1 MNQLP
6 TINTLDSIQN
16 FHSPEVWKGESTAE
30 QLKKIVEQI
39 TYIRSEIEK
48 IVGEAT
54 ARFEEGIATKEDY
67 FTVFQWTIQAKS
79 YLLLWR
85 DIAFQ
90 IHKAYILHLNRQY
103 NKEDLF
109 KLQEASETTLQEAH
123 QAFQSFTNHD
133 AQKVTSKEIS
143 RWKHQKSPWITYQAQ
158 IEEIESQSKALLTQ
172 NQTLTQSIG
181 YFNTIQNII
190 NNLLADCDK
199 EVEKIKQLAKE
210 DIGFIHENL
219 DGKTEI
225 KYSKAIN
232 RLEDREKNYFLNH
245 HLKTFLDR
253 WENEKLVLPKKQQY
267 VVDIN
272 DGLLLY
278 KELDLNRAVRQWT
291 DSEVLPVLYEVWDLL
306 ERVERDFKISLSNI
320 RNRIIILSK
329 EENQPESIDSDSL
342 CYPLESFLEKVP
354 NQEQILIQ
362 LSKNIIEKLKEE
374 FQIAQIFDPSRTF
387 LAVPFQSTV
396 NQFRLSQSPAL
407 SKLSSWWKNQ
417 THRLRRVKESVEQG
431 EILSISERIV
441 RLIQVRR
448 AASDNLQYASI
459 FQTEGYIGES
469 FFIGRKQELER
480 VDRLIQQWHEGFRG
494 TLLLTGQRFS
504 GKTLLGEYI
513 SNHYFST
520 ATIQL
525 APQTTIE
532 VQGRKFTTSYNL
544 GEALEFIQKYSL
556 NQQPMVWIDDLELWR
571 DPQLPLGKNV
581 RQLFNYF
588 DRYSSRIFFLVSMSN
603 WMKEHLSKYYE
614 INRVFQANI
623 NLDKMSAQEVQEA
636 ILVRHGATHKTL
648 VNKERQEIKPNQF
661 RKLTNRVYKTAEG
674 NIGEALLRWSYA
686 ISPLE
691 NTDKVQYINSIHH
704 TLPDF
709 LNPDTAILLSAII
722 MQKRTNEYRLRKL
735 FGKPFSENYSGLLQR
750 LLNVGILT
758 RDATGWLE
766 INEFIVNEIGKLL
779 DRNKYISF
787 YQS

>member
-6 TINTLDSIQN
+6 SINTLESIQH
-16 FHSPEVWKGESTAE
+16 FHSREVWQGENAEE
-30 QLKKIVEQI
+30 QLQRIVKQI
-39 TYIRSEIEK
+39 TYIRAEIEK
-48 IVGEAT
+48 IVGEAS
-54 ARFEEGIATKEDY
+54 ARFEEGIATKEDH
-67 FTVFQWTIQAKS
+67 FVVFQWTLQAKS

-85 DIAFQ
+85 DVAFQ
-90 IHKAYILHLNRQY
+90 LHKAYILHLDGQY
-103 NKEDLF
+103 SKKDLS

-123 QAFQSFTNHD
+123 QAFQAFTNHD
-133 AQKVTSKEIS
+133 ARKVSEKEIE
-143 RWKHQKSPWITYQAQ
+143 RWKHQKSPWGTYQEQ
-158 IEEIESQSKALLTQ
+158 IKEIEAQSQALLSQNQILSQSV
-172 NQTLTQSIG
+172 G

-190 NNLLADCDK
+190 NNLLGDCNK
-199 EVEKIKQLAKE
+199 EVEKIKTLAKE
-210 DIGFIHENL
+210 DINFIHENL
-219 DGKTEI
+219 DGKADI

-253 WENEKLVLPKKQQY
+253 WENEKLVLPKRQQY
-267 VVDIN
+267 VVDVN

-291 DSEVLPVLYEVWDLL
+291 DSEILPVLYEVWDLL

-320 RNRIIILSK
+320 RNRIILLSK
-329 EENQPESIDSDSL
+329 EENQAENIDSESL
-342 CYPLESFLEKVP
+342 CYPLESFLEKAP
-354 NQEQILIQ
+354 NQEQLLTQ
-362 LSKNIIEKLKEE
+362 LSRNIVDKLKEE
-374 FQIAQIFDPSRTF
+374 FRVAQIFDASRSF
-387 LAVPFQSTV
+387 LAVPFQSAV
-396 NQFRLSQSPAL
+396 NQFRLNQSPVL
-407 SKLSSWWKNQ
+407 SKISNWWKNQ
-417 THRLRRVKESVEQG
+417 TGRLRRVKETVEQG
-431 EILSISERIV
+431 ETLSVSERIV
-441 RLIQVRR
+441 RLIQVRKT
-448 AASDNLQYASI
+448 ASDNLQYASI

-469 FFIGRKQELER
+469 FFIGRKQELGR
-480 VDRLIQQWHEGFRG
+480 VDHLIRQWYEGFRG

-513 SNHYFST
+513 SNRYFSND
-520 ATIQL
+520 TIQL
-525 APQTTIE
+525 TPETTIE
-532 VQGRKFTTSYNL
+532 VQGRKLTTSYDL

-556 NQQPMVWIDDLELWR
+556 NQQPMVWIDDLEVWR
-571 DPQLPLGKNV
+571 DPQLPLGQNV

-614 INRVFQANI
+614 INRVFQANV

-648 VNKERQEIKPNQF
+648 INKEGQEIKPNQF
-661 RKLTNRVYKTAEG
+661 RKLTNRVYKFSEG

-686 ISPLE
+686 ITPLE
-691 NTDKVQYINSIHH
+691 NSDTVRYNNSIHNA
-704 TLPDF
+704 LPDF

-758 RDATGWLE
+758 RDAAGWLE
-766 INEFIVNEIGKLL
+766 INELIVNDIGKLL
-779 DRNKYISF
+779 DRSKYISF